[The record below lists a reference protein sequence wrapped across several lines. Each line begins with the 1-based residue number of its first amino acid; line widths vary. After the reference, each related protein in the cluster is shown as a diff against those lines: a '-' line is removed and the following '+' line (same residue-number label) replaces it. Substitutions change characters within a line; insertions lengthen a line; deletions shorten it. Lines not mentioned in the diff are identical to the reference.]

1 MTSTIPNSQSQFI
14 YPPLAPDLQR
24 RRMQLERSKMMA
36 EQLMQS
42 EAPQGRMVSG
52 HFVAPS
58 ITQHLAHGLRQFMGA
73 QTLNDLPRQAEEL
86 QRDKSRQT
94 MEMFGFGGGA
104 ATPAPAEGAQAFPVG
119 SSGTKPPPEMYGVAL
134 AGGATSGM
142 PQGAQAFPVG
152 QNGARPSP
160 QMYAQALGSGATSGM
175 PQSGAQ
181 GPMLLPGLNEQQS
194 ILALQTMGPAAYMQ
208 AYQEQF
214 KPTSEQRNLSFLPT
228 DKRNQLIAAPYMN
241 EAGKDGV
248 QMVMGQ
254 DGRMYAVP
262 VPGYAQTQ
270 AAQAGAVA
278 GAQESARSE
287 YDLVSVP
294 DGRGGTMMMPRS
306 QAVETLGDG
315 VPAPGGQG
323 NTPIG
328 APSTPEDVGDGRLGY
343 TPPGIGSRKEARDFR
358 KEVQADISLGRTTI
372 NSIDR
377 NINYIDRLLANEEGL
392 RGIVGQSA
400 QFKPTLMML
409 DGELEANADLDSIK
423 SKIVLNTMN
432 EMRASSAA
440 GATGFGNMSNQQL
453 KIIQDSMGALE
464 RATTG
469 DQIIENLRIIRN
481 GFEQMRNTAIQSF
494 DAEASR
500 YGDILGQGYTP
511 GDFGDARPTVSPAEA
526 ARTNPIAGPTTPPEA
541 AVNFLRQNP
550 SLRHQFDA
558 KYGQG
563 AAAAILGG

>member
-14 YPPLAPDLQR
+14 SPPLAPDLQR

-262 VPGYAQTQ
+262 VAGYAQTQ

-278 GAQESARSE
+278 GAQESARAE
-287 YDLVSVP
+287 YDLASVP
-294 DGRGGTMMMPRS
+294 DGKGGTVMMPRS
-306 QAVETLGDG
+306 QA
-315 VPAPGGQG
+315 
-323 NTPIG
+323 
-328 APSTPEDVGDGRLGY
+328 
-343 TPPGIGSRKEARDFR
+343 
-358 KEVQADISLGRTTI
+358 
-372 NSIDR
+372 
-377 NINYIDRLLANEEGL
+377 
-392 RGIVGQSA
+392 
-400 QFKPTLMML
+400 
-409 DGELEANADLDSIK
+409 
-423 SKIVLNTMN
+423 
-432 EMRASSAA
+432 
-440 GATGFGNMSNQQL
+440 
-453 KIIQDSMGALE
+453 
-464 RATTG
+464 
-469 DQIIENLRIIRN
+469 
-481 GFEQMRNTAIQSF
+481 
-494 DAEASR
+494 
-500 YGDILGQGYTP
+500 
-511 GDFGDARPTVSPAEA
+511 
-526 ARTNPIAGPTTPPEA
+526 
-541 AVNFLRQNP
+541 
-550 SLRHQFDA
+550 
-558 KYGQG
+558 
-563 AAAAILGG
+563 AAILGGRGPESGAGSTPGSVGAQPGGAAGGVGISPSPTSLKALEDLNSDWVANSYRTVLDGAGAASNLKNSITAMRQIPLETGFGTEFRGAAANLLTSLGFENAANLATDMQKFQSLALDRLQTELMKQKGPQTEGDAERASKTFALLGNTPEANKFIFDFAEAKANMDIRKAAFYEAALPLARKTGDLTEIDRRWRKLQGSIWDDPLLTLYKAMQ

>member
-14 YPPLAPDLQR
+14 SPPLAPDLQR

-104 ATPAPAEGAQAFPVG
+104 ATPTSTQGAEAFPVVP
-119 SSGTKPPPEMYGVAL
+119 SGTKPPPEMYGAAL
-134 AGGATSGM
+134 GSGSPYGL
-142 PQGAQAFPVG
+142 PQGGAQAFPVG
-152 QNGARPSP
+152 QSGVQPSP
-160 QMYAQALGSGATSGM
+160 EMYAQALGSGAPSGM
-175 PQSGAQ
+175 PQSGAR

-208 AYQEQF
+208 TYQEQF
-214 KPTSEQRNLSFLPT
+214 KPTSEQRNLSFLPQ
-228 DKRNQLIAAPYMN
+228 DHRNQLIAAPYMN
-241 EAGKDGV
+241 EAGKDGT

-294 DGRGGTMMMPRS
+294 DGKGGTVMMPRS
-306 QAVETLGDG
+306 QAATILGGRGPELGAGSTPGGVGASPSPTSLKALEDLNSDWVANSYRPVLDGAGAASNLKNSITAMRQIQLETGFGTEFRGAAANLLTSLG
-315 VPAPGGQG
+315 VPNADRLATDVQKFQSLAMDRLQTELIKQKGPQTEGDAERAGQTFAKLG
-323 NTPIG
+323 NTP
-328 APSTPEDVGDGRLGY
+328 
-343 TPPGIGSRKEARDFR
+343 
-358 KEVQADISLGRTTI
+358 
-372 NSIDR
+372 
-377 NINYIDRLLANEEGL
+377 
-392 RGIVGQSA
+392 
-400 QFKPTLMML
+400 
-409 DGELEANADLDSIK
+409 EANKFI
-423 SKIVLNTMN
+423 
-432 EMRASSAA
+432 
-440 GATGFGNMSNQQL
+440 
-453 KIIQDSMGALE
+453 
-464 RATTG
+464 
-469 DQIIENLRIIRN
+469 
-481 GFEQMRNTAIQSF
+481 F
-494 DAEASR
+494 DFAEAKANM
-500 YGDILGQGYTP
+500 DIRKAAFY
-511 GDFGDARPTVSPAEA
+511 EA
-526 ARTNPIAGPTTPPEA
+526 ALPLARKAGDLTEVDRRWRKLQGSIWEDPILAPYK
-541 AVNFLRQNP
+541 
-550 SLRHQFDA
+550 DI
-558 KYGQG
+558 K
-563 AAAAILGG
+563 